1 MMEDWQLDFKWLEL
15 KHKMKAVL
23 KSEAMPDIKSI
34 LFLIGVQEL
43 GTVRKDFSK
52 EEKRDLIHIAAC
64 ALLESEGYYAFEGRD
79 HDGWP
84 HWEVVKPFNIKG
96 ADEQE
101 RILKKNIIRYFE
113 KLDHTN

>member
-1 MMEDWQLDFKWLEL
+1 MEDWELDFKWLEL
-15 KHKMKAVL
+15 KHKLKAVL
-23 KSEAMPDIKSI
+23 KSEVIPDIKSI

-43 GTVRKDFSK
+43 GTVRKDFTK

-64 ALLESEGYYAFEGRD
+64 ALLENEGYYVFEGRD

-84 HWEVVKPFNIKG
+84 HWEIVKPFNIKG